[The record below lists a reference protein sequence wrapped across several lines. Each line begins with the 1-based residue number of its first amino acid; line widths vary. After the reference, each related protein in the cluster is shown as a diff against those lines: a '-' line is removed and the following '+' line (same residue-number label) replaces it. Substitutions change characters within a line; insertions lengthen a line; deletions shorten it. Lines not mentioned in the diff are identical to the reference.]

1 MLRSLFGDLAPPRE
15 SARRNTGETDAHGF
29 ASTAILEGEEGSGE
43 QGQGA
48 DRHVR
53 ELPVSGSPANAIRAH
68 FAGTQDDLAD
78 GERFVT
84 LFDPAQMWAG
94 AMIKALSDASGQ
106 PVGRLHLRDQYSL
119 ATMAVIERTT
129 VPRRQDETLKIYH
142 ADVHAPGAEM
152 VAISTA
158 LMERSDLVAVVVG
171 PMHPAAID
179 AMIEMLSDAC
189 AGQTWRCPQVL
200 FMLPVGALW
209 IAQKIAA
216 TAWPA
221 SVQVHTLSEPLTSAS
236 AVWNKLLSHWG
247 RVRPAGVATNDYGS
261 LDALAP
267 ATGHTTYEAGRASQ
281 GTGVTSPI
289 LGVELVSAS
298 ESQVVERQEAG
309 RPNGALLDHSTGD
322 TDGAF
327 ALQLP
332 PAADPL
338 SPATT
343 QRAGRVPDTDKANRA
358 MHDLLQLDGVIIAVL
373 VDGNTGHVLASDG
386 STPDIERAA
395 QAAAEIMRTHR
406 RTLRMMGHWRPSD
419 PVDEVLVTAGSRYH
433 VMRALHNQPEHFV
446 LAVLDK
452 LRCNLATTR
461 FRIMEAQQSLS

>member
-1 MLRSLFGDLAPPRE
+1 MMLRSLFGDLAPPRGNH
-15 SARRNTGETDAHGF
+15 RGDAVEVDAQGF
-29 ASTAILEGEEGSGE
+29 ASTAILEGEGGEGDPA
-43 QGQGA
+43 QGS

-53 ELPVSGSPANAIRAH
+53 DLFVSGSPANAIRAH
-68 FAGTQDDLAD
+68 FAETRDDIND

-106 PVGRLHLRDQYSL
+106 PVLRLQLRDQYSL
-119 ATMAVIERTT
+119 ATLAVIERTT

-152 VAISTA
+152 VAMSTA

-179 AMIEMLSDAC
+179 AMIEMLSAAT
-189 AGQTWRCPQVL
+189 AGPTWRCPQLL

-216 TAWPA
+216 TAWPKA
-221 SVQVHTLSEPLTSAS
+221 VQVHTLSEPLTSAS

-247 RVRPAGVATNDYGS
+247 RVRPAGIAPTDSGGSDTLAAAPADTPTSAGPAAMLAGGS
-261 LDALAP
+261 LLGFELSSQAAPRRPASEASSDTATLLRHSGEEVAGALALHLP
-267 ATGHTTYEAGRASQ
+267 P
-281 GTGVTSPI
+281 V
-289 LGVELVSAS
+289 
-298 ESQVVERQEAG
+298 QEAATAPAHRAHRG
-309 RPNGALLDHSTGD
+309 TDH
-322 TDGAF
+322 
-327 ALQLP
+327 
-332 PAADPL
+332 
-338 SPATT
+338 
-343 QRAGRVPDTDKANRA
+343 DKANRL
-358 MHDLLQLDGVIIAVL
+358 MRELLQLDGVIIAVL
-373 VDGNTGHVLASDG
+373 VDGATGHVLASDG
-386 STPDIERAA
+386 NSGEIERAA

-433 VMRALHNQPEHFV
+433 VMRALHQQTDHFV

>member
-1 MLRSLFGDLAPPRE
+1 
-15 SARRNTGETDAHGF
+15 
-29 ASTAILEGEEGSGE
+29 
-43 QGQGA
+43 
-48 DRHVR
+48 
-53 ELPVSGSPANAIRAH
+53 
-68 FAGTQDDLAD
+68 
-78 GERFVT
+78 
-84 LFDPAQMWAG
+84 
-94 AMIKALSDASGQ
+94 MIKALSDASGQ
-106 PVGRLHLRDQYSL
+106 PVERLQLRDQYSL
-119 ATMAVIERTT
+119 ATMALIERTT

-247 RVRPAGVATNDYGS
+247 RVRPAGVVLTGAGSNDGLASTPGVAPTAT
-261 LDALAP
+261 
-267 ATGHTTYEAGRASQ
+267 ATGRSAGMS
-281 GTGVTSPI
+281 SPMMG
-289 LGVELVSAS
+289 LGVDQASAAD
-298 ESQVVERQEAG
+298 QQQLRQDTG
-309 RPNGALLDHSTGD
+309 RPNAVLLDHGNGD
-322 TDGAF
+322 PDGAF

-332 PAADPL
+332 PAADAPV
-338 SPATT
+338 PAVNH
-343 QRAGRVPDTDKANRA
+343 RAGRLSDADKANRA

-386 STPDIERAA
+386 NTPEIERAA

>member
-1 MLRSLFGDLAPPRE
+1 MMLRSLFGDLAPPRE
-15 SARRNTGETDAHGF
+15 SARAGMGETDAHGF
-29 ASTAILEGEEGSGE
+29 ASTAILEGEDGSGE
-43 QGQGA
+43 QGQAA
-48 DRHVR
+48 DRHLR
-53 ELPVSGSPANAIRAH
+53 ELLVNGSPANAIRAH
-68 FAGTQDDLAD
+68 FARTNDDRAD

-106 PVGRLHLRDQYSL
+106 PVERLQLRDQYSL
-119 ATMAVIERTT
+119 ATLAVIERTM

-142 ADVHAPGAEM
+142 ADVHTPGAEM

-158 LMERSDLVAVVVG
+158 LMERSDLVSVVVG

-247 RVRPAGVATNDYGS
+247 RVRPAGAASTDYGS
-261 LDALAP
+261 LEALAQS
-267 ATGHTTYEAGRASQ
+267 AAKAASRASTTS
-281 GTGVTSPI
+281 GTSSSAPGDDVTST
-289 LGVELVSAS
+289 S
-298 ESQVVERQEAG
+298 ERQQTRQETG
-309 RPNGALLDHSTGD
+309 RPVAVLLDHSTGD
-322 TDGAF
+322 GGGAF

-332 PAADPL
+332 PAAEPL
-338 SPATT
+338 APASN
-343 QRAGRVPDTDKANRA
+343 QRVHRLLDAEKANRV

-386 STPDIERAA
+386 SSADIERAA

-419 PVDEVLVTAGSRYH
+419 PVDEVLVTAGGRYH
-433 VMRALHNQPEHFV
+433 VMRALHHLPEHFV

>member
-15 SARRNTGETDAHGF
+15 SARASTGETDAHGF
-29 ASTAILEGEEGSGE
+29 ASTAILEGDDGGGE

-48 DRHVR
+48 ERHLR
-53 ELPVSGSPANAIRAH
+53 ELLVSGSPANAIRAH
-68 FAGTQDDLAD
+68 FAGTQNDQAD

-106 PVGRLHLRDQYSL
+106 PVERLQLRDQYSL

-189 AGQTWRCPQVL
+189 AGQTWRCPQLL

-247 RVRPAGVATNDYGS
+247 RVRPADGMS
-261 LDALAP
+261 
-267 ATGHTTYEAGRASQ
+267 TGAGGNESMPSTAGDSTSVTGRSPVMSSPMLGL
-281 GTGVTSPI
+281 GTGPA
-289 LGVELVSAS
+289 SAS
-298 ESQVVERQEAG
+298 EQQQLRQDAG
-309 RPNGALLDHSTGD
+309 RPDAVLLDHSSGD
-322 TDGAF
+322 ADGAF

-332 PAADPL
+332 PAAEPL
-338 SPATT
+338 VAAVSH
-343 QRAGRVPDTDKANRA
+343 RAGRLPDTDRANRA

-386 STPDIERAA
+386 VTPEIERAA

-461 FRIMEAQQSLS
+461 FRIMEAQQSLT